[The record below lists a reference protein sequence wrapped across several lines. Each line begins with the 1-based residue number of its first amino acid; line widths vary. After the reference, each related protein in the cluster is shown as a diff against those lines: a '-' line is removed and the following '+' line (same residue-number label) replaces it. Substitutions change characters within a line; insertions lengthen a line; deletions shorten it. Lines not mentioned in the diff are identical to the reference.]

1 MPQKSANPCAE
12 MFDFG
17 NLDDVDDDGAPPEW
31 LKWQGVPEWQ
41 RAAKN
46 DLTVLEEGPEEH
58 FAASDEDYVYEKL
71 EVPFL
76 PEEDAYDPMGLYFDS
91 TDAIEDR
98 MAAYNGQVIMQYVAS
113 TYEGHMMAEIDKQA
127 RNEYIESIHQERL
140 AVLETRKDRLKAF
153 DRPEKAEDSKR
164 FDRKAFSW
172 REIQTPLMGGIVGL
186 PDGGVFA
193 ESAIMGTNMF
203 SKYFTKVKGTVFAP
217 PASLVQVLC
226 AVGHLARPAPSG
238 PRITRNAEWHL
249 ALTDVFF
256 PSPFILDDGAD
267 FVGKKKEEDDPTFVH
282 MVVMSINKETGAIE
296 AKNLLENIKLQAPKG
311 YPPRRSLG
319 AN

>member
-1 MPQKSANPCAE
+1 

-17 NLDDVDDDGAPPEW
+17 NLDEVDDDGAPPEW
-31 LKWQGVPEWQ
+31 LKWQGVPAWQ
-41 RAAKN
+41 RAAKS
-46 DLTVLEEGPEEH
+46 DLTVLEGGTEEH

-76 PEEDAYDPMGLYFDS
+76 PEEDAYDPMGLAADS
-91 TDAIEDR
+91 TDAVEDR
-98 MAAYNGQVIMQYVAS
+98 MAAYNGQVIMQYVVS
-113 TYEGHMMAEIDKQA
+113 TYEGHMMAELDKQA
-127 RNEYIESIHQERL
+127 RNDYIESVHQERL
-140 AVLETRKDRLKAF
+140 AVLESRESKMGQISKLHKETVGKFERK
-153 DRPEKAEDSKR
+153 S
-164 FDRKAFSW
+164 FSW
-172 REIQTPLMGGIVGL
+172 REVQTPLMGGMVGL

-193 ESAIMGTNMF
+193 ECAINGSATF
-203 SKYFTKVKGTVFAP
+203 AKLFTKVKGTVFAP
-217 PASLVQVLC
+217 PACLVQVLC
-226 AVGHLARPAPSG
+226 AVGHIARPAPSG
-238 PRITRNAEWHL
+238 PRITRNAEWHM

-256 PSPFILDDGAD
+256 PSPFILDDGSD

-296 AKNLLENIKLQAPKG
+296 AKTLLENIKLQAPKG

>member
-1 MPQKSANPCAE
+1 

-46 DLTVLEEGPEEH
+46 DLTVLEDGPEEH

-91 TDAIEDR
+91 TDAIEDK
-98 MAAYNGQVIMQYVAS
+98 MATYNGQVLMQYVVS

-140 AVLETRKDRLKAF
+140 AVLDSRVSKMSQIVKVHKETTGK
-153 DRPEKAEDSKR
+153 
-164 FDRKAFSW
+164 FDRKSFGW
-172 REIQTPLMGGIVGL
+172 REIQTPLMGGMVGL

-193 ESAIMGTNMF
+193 ESSIMGTANF
-203 SKYFTKVKGTVFAP
+203 SKFFTKVKGTVFAP
-217 PASLVQVLC
+217 TASLIQVLC
-226 AVGHLARPAPSG
+226 AVGHIARPAPSG
-238 PRITRNAEWHL
+238 PRITRNAEWHI

-256 PSPFILDDGAD
+256 PSPFIVDNGSEY
-267 FVGKKKEEDDPTFVH
+267 VGKKKEEDDPTFVH
-282 MVVMSINKETGAIE
+282 LVVMSINKETGAIE
-296 AKNLLENIKLQAPKG
+296 AKNILENIKLQAPTN